1 MRYVNLKKRN
11 TTKFQYI
18 SKRFATL
25 SLLSLM
31 FLSVIIVPLTVNSDK
46 NNVLENN
53 PITIIDDHDLGND
66 AIEALEKD
74 EVEET
79 NK

>member
-11 TTKFQYI
+11 TSRFQYI
-18 SKRFATL
+18 SKRVATL

-31 FLSVIIVPLTVNSDK
+31 FLSVIVVPLTVNSDE

-66 AIEALEKD
+66 TIEALEKD
-74 EVEET
+74 EVDET